1 MHRLEDA
8 EMPAVDGQYRR
19 DIQPLGHRDYASVNE
34 INVLVVVFTED
45 LGGTLKII
53 RSRILQYQVRVGKVF
68 EKIRRYVI
76 SEAF

>member
-1 MHRLEDA
+1 MYRLEDA
-8 EMPAVDGQYRR
+8 EMSAVDGKYRR
-19 DIQPLGHRDYASVNE
+19 NIQPLGHRDYARVNE
-34 INVLVVVFTED
+34 IYVLVIVFTEN